1 MAKVKFDFEKAG
13 VEPSEIKALS
23 SYIKVAHNMLHEKTG
38 LGSDFLGWVDLPV
51 ALDKEELK
59 RVKAAGE
66 KMKVDSEAVVVVG
79 IGGSYLGAKAA
90 FEFLGSSFRN
100 QLPKEKRKAPELYF
114 AGQNISGSY
123 MSELLEL
130 LKEKELSVIV
140 ISKSGTTTEPALAF
154 RLLKTL
160 MEEKY
165 GKKNAAKR
173 IFAVTD
179 QSRGALKK
187 LADGEGYETFVIP
200 DDVGGRFSVLTPVGL
215 LPLAAAGFD
224 IDAMIKG
231 AINAYTEMKNPE
243 VMENECYKYA
253 AVRNLLLRKGKGI
266 EVLVSYD
273 PRMKFIGEW
282 WKQLYGES
290 EGKEGKGIFPASME
304 FTTDLHSL
312 GQYMQDGA
320 RTVFETVMKIE
331 NTGEGFLISNDPE
344 NLDGLN
350 FLSGKTMEFVNNR
363 AMDGTIIAHKNGGV
377 PILKL
382 RLEKADEETFGE
394 LVYFFEKACGISGY
408 LLGVNPFDQ
417 PGVEEYKKNM
427 FALLGKTGYEDLR
440 KQLLEQ
446 LGEAND
452 KA

>member
-1 MAKVKFDFEKAG
+1 MGKVKFGFEKAN
-13 VEPSEIKALS
+13 VESSEIKALEL
-23 SYIKVAHNMLHEKTG
+23 YIKVAHNMLHEKTG
-38 LGSDFLGWVDLPV
+38 LGAEFLGWVNLPME
-51 ALDKEELK
+51 LDKEEFV

-66 KMKVDSEAVVVVG
+66 KIRKMSDAVVVVG

-100 QLPKEKRKAPELYF
+100 QLSKEARKAPELYF

-123 MSELLEL
+123 MEELLEI
-130 LKEKELSVIV
+130 LKGKELSIIV

-154 RLLKTL
+154 RLLKSL

-165 GKKNAAKR
+165 GKKGAAER

-179 QSRGALKK
+179 KSRGALKK
-187 LADGEGYETFVIP
+187 LADGEKYETFVIP
-200 DDVGGRFSVLTPVGL
+200 DDVGGRFSILTPVGL

-224 IDAMIKG
+224 IEAIVKG
-231 AINAYTEMKNPE
+231 AQNACEEYKNPE
-243 VMENECYKYA
+243 VMENDCYKYA
-253 AVRNLLLRKGKGI
+253 AVRNILLRKGKGI

-273 PRMKFIGEW
+273 PRLKFVGEW

-290 EGKEGKGIFPASME
+290 EGKDGKGIFPASME

-331 NTGEGFLISNDPE
+331 NTGKGFMIPTDPE

-350 FLSGKTMEFVNNR
+350 FLAGKTMESVNNR
-363 AMDGTIIAHKNGGV
+363 AMDGTIIAHQNGGV

-382 RLEKADEETFGE
+382 SLESNDEETFGE

-427 FALLGKTGYEDLR
+427 FALLGKSGYEDLR